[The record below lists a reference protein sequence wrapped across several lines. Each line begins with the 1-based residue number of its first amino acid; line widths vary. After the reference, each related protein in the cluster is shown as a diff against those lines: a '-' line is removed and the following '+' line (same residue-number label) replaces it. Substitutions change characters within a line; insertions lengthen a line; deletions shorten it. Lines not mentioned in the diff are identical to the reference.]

1 MDLVKILIV
10 EDDLRLGDTLK
21 ELLKDKGYDPELVD
35 NGRDGYDYAVS
46 GYYDV
51 IILDVML
58 PGMNGYEIVK
68 KIRQEKINTPVLMLT
83 AKDEWSDKVK
93 GLDSGADDYLTKP
106 FNSEELFARIR
117 ALSRRTGEVILEEI
131 TFNDLTLNLSM
142 EQLDCNGKSIRLP
155 SKEMEIMRI
164 LMANKGRIIPKDEL
178 ITQVWSAEADVE
190 DNNVEVYISF
200 LRKKLNFLKT
210 NVEIST
216 ARKVGYFLK

>member
-1 MDLVKILIV
+1 MKILIV

-46 GYYDV
+46 GYYNV

-68 KIRQEKINTPVLMLT
+68 KVRQEKINTPVLMLT
-83 AKDEWSDKVK
+83 AKDEWSDKVR

-142 EQLDCNGKSIRLP
+142 EQLECNGKSIRLP

-164 LMANKGRIIPKDEL
+164 LMANKGRIIGKRNE
-178 ITQVWSAEADVE
+178 
-190 DNNVEVYISF
+190 
-200 LRKKLNFLKT
+200 R
-210 NVEIST
+210 
-216 ARKVGYFLK
+216 R